1 MHRAIHRGVPL
12 AALALAAPLLLSSS
26 SEVSAGGPVPAM
38 SPGPACQAPASAPR
52 DRIRAA
58 DVAPAD
64 EDLVV
69 LNGRGYNY
77 GANPLGELDRI
88 QVEALMTRVETLRR

>member
-26 SEVSAGGPVPAM
+26 SEVSAGEPVSVM
-38 SPGPACQAPASAPR
+38 SPGPACQAPASAPLG
-52 DRIRAA
+52 RIRGA

-64 EDLVV
+64 QDLVV

-77 GANPLGELDRI
+77 GANPPDALDRV
-88 QVEALMTRVETLRR
+88 QLEALMTRVETLRR